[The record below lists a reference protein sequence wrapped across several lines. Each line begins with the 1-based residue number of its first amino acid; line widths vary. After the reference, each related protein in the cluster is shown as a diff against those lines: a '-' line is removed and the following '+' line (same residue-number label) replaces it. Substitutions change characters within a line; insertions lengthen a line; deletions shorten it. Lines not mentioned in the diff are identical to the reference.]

1 MSEEDD
7 AEEGPVVPLGDG
19 EDVEGAPLA
28 RVVSR
33 LHWGMSKGEI
43 AEREGTTVIRTADGP
58 QELGTI
64 LDDVETPY
72 FESRREF
79 TEAVRSQIG
88 VGPIPSGELSEDTG
102 TQNAAEET
110 TEE

>member
-7 AEEGPVVPLGDG
+7 AEEGPAVPLGDG
-19 EDVEGAPLA
+19 AEVEGAPLA

-43 AEREGTTVIRTADGP
+43 EEREGTTVIRTADGP

-88 VGPIPSGELSEDTG
+88 VGPVPTGDLGEGTG
-102 TQNAAEET
+102 TDRGAEET

>member
-1 MSEEDD
+1 MSEEDED
-7 AEEGPVVPLGDG
+7 EAPAVTLGAAV
-19 EDVEGAPLA
+19 EVEGAPLA

-43 AEREGTTVIRTADGP
+43 RDREGSTVIRTPDGP
-58 QELGTI
+58 RELGAV
-64 LDDVETPY
+64 LDDVATPY

-79 TEAVRSQIG
+79 VEAVRQETG
-88 VGPIPSGELSEDTG
+88 VGPVPTDSVTDEDT
-102 TQNAAEET
+102 EDET